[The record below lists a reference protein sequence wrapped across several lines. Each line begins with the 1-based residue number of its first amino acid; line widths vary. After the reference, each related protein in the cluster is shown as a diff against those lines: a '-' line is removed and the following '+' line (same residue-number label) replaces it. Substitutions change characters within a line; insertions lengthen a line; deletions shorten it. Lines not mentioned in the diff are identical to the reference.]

1 MRSRVMHVCGLA
13 VGDAVLDIVQYVQR
27 VLPGGVAVD
36 LVVVGFP
43 YPLRVIGVLVLV
55 GDRPILG
62 HLVWLSLEERPWL
75 GGHVDRRRMVE
86 RRRDGGVVELGSHRL
101 NDVVFDAVEFIESS
115 TGFFPVPPEVVGR
128 SGLFFENPAYRVLV
142 NP

>member
-1 MRSRVMHVCGLA
+1 M
-13 VGDAVLDIVQYVQR
+13 
-27 VLPGGVAVD
+27 LPGGVSVD
-36 LVVVGFP
+36 LVVVGLSH
-43 YPLRVIGVLVLV
+43 PLRVVGVLVLV

-75 GGHVDRRRMVE
+75 GGHVDRLRMVE

-101 NDVVFDAVEFIESS
+101 NDFIFEAVQFIESS

-128 SGLFFENPAYRVLV
+128 SGSFFENPSYRVFV